1 MSSDGGNVQPV
12 PGLGHVRIG
21 IRAKVT
27 ILFPEETFS
36 PTLID
41 GITEDLSPTGM
52 RIRCDDVREDLYG
65 KTLKQVRFAKVDLEH
80 PLTGENLLL
89 RGRVVWVDY
98 NNRATPPC
106 CTFGIAIEDD
116 DEEGRDA
123 LQQIVLS
130 VVRQM
135 GGPTS

>member
-12 PGLGHVRIG
+12 PGLGSVRIG

-27 ILFPEETFS
+27 VLFPEETFS

-41 GITEDLSPTGM
+41 GITEDISPTGM
-52 RIRCDDVREDLYG
+52 RIRCDGVQDDVYG
-65 KTLKQVRFAKVDLEH
+65 KTLKQVRFAKVDLEN
-80 PLTGENLLL
+80 PLTGEELLL
-89 RGRVVWVDY
+89 RGRIVWVDY

-116 DEEGRDA
+116 DDAGREA

-135 GGPTS
+135 GGSTG